1 MSASPI
7 LAILQQRVLFA
18 DGGMGT
24 ILQSKGL
31 RAGEIPESWNLL
43 RPEEIR
49 DVHAGYFRAGSD
61 FVLANTFGANEVK
74 LAGTGLAPDEVV
86 RAAVENARTAADAV
100 AAEDDRRRFVAL
112 DVGPSGHLLKPNGD
126 LAFDDAVACFAKQ
139 VRAGVA
145 SGADLVV
152 VETMSDVYELK
163 AAVLAAKENSDL
175 PVFATVAFGTDG
187 KLLTGADVETVV
199 AILEGLRVDVL
210 GMNCGLGP
218 HEMLPLVKRMAACS
232 RTPIMVKPNAGLPR
246 VVDGK
251 TTFDVGPEEF
261 ASVVADMVRA
271 GARVVGGCCGTTP
284 RHVAAEY
291 AACAAL
297 PPAAPSVPGRCVI
310 ASYTHTV
317 ELKLDDTVIIGE
329 RINPTGKSRLK
340 QALREHDLSY
350 LLREGVDQR
359 EAGAH
364 ILDVNVGLPGI
375 DEAEMMDDAV
385 QALQAVI
392 DLPLQ
397 LDSSSPAVLER
408 ALRHYNGKA
417 LINSVNGKEETM
429 RAVFPLAAKYGGVV
443 IALALDEAGIP
454 PTAEGRLAIAR
465 RILDRAKEYG
475 LGPDDIVVDC
485 LCMAVSAMPDAGRVT
500 LDALR
505 LVRRELGVRTC
516 LGVSNVSFGLPA
528 RPLLNAAFY
537 TLALGA
543 GLSAAIINPCKAE
556 MMSAYRC
563 YRALLGLDAQSA
575 DFIRCA
581 SSLETVTVA
590 AGQSSR
596 PAGKEESAAGRPD
609 TPLANVQAAVRHGL
623 KEEAGTAALAA
634 LKGGVP
640 PLQVINEGIVPAL
653 DEVGRGFEAHTV
665 FLPQLLM
672 AAEAASSAFEQVKV
686 AIAESGTPRA
696 LRGSIILA
704 TVKGDIHDIGKN
716 IVRALLE
723 NYGFQVIDLGRDVPP
738 ETVLDAVRRNGC
750 RLVGLSALMTTTVA
764 SMEETI
770 ALLHREEP
778 GCKIIVGGAVL
789 TADYAKEI
797 HADFYSKEAMETV
810 RIAERFFDA

>member
-1 MSASPI
+1 MPASQI
-7 LAILQQRVLFA
+7 LATLQQRVLFA

-24 ILQSKGL
+24 ILQAKGL

-43 RPEEIR
+43 RPGEIR
-49 DVHAGYFRAGSD
+49 NVHEAYFRAGSD
-61 FVLANTFGANEVK
+61 FVLANTFGANTVK
-74 LAGTGLAPDEVV
+74 LAGTGLSADEVV
-86 RAAVENARTAADAV
+86 QAAVGNARAAADTV
-100 AAEDDRRRFVAL
+100 AGEDGRRRFVAL

-126 LAFDDAVACFAKQ
+126 LAFDDAVACFARQ
-139 VRAGVA
+139 IASGVA
-145 SGADLVV
+145 AGADLIV
-152 VETMSDVYELK
+152 VETMADVYELK

-175 PVFATVAFGTDG
+175 PVFATVAFGADG

-232 RTPIMVKPNAGLPR
+232 HTPVMVKPNAGLPR
-246 VVDGK
+246 VVEGK

-261 ASVVADMVRA
+261 AAVVADMVKA
-271 GARVVGGCCGTTP
+271 GASVLGGCCGTTP
-284 RHVAAEY
+284 GHVAAEY
-291 AACAAL
+291 AACTSL
-297 PPAAPSVPGRCVI
+297 PLPVPVATRRCVVT
-310 ASYTHTV
+310 SYTHTV
-317 ELKLDDTVIIGE
+317 ELTLDDTVIIGE

-340 QALREHDLSY
+340 QALREHDLPY
-350 LLREGVDQR
+350 LLREGVAQQ

-375 DEAEMMDDAV
+375 DEAAMMDDAV
-385 QALQAVI
+385 QAIQSVI

-443 IALALDEAGIP
+443 IALALDEDGIP

-485 LCMAVSAMPDAGRVT
+485 LCMTVSAMPDAGRVT

-505 LVRRELGVRTC
+505 LLRRELGVRTC

-528 RPLLNAAFY
+528 RPLLNASFY

-556 MMSAYRC
+556 MISAYRC
-563 YRALLGLDAQSA
+563 YRALMGQDAQFA

-590 AGQSSR
+590 TGQGGG
-596 PAGKEESAAGRPD
+596 AGKVSVSERSD
-609 TPLANVQAAVRHGL
+609 TPLANVQTAVRHGL
-623 KEEAGTAALAA
+623 KAEAGTAALAA
-634 LKGGVP
+634 LKNGIP
-640 PLQVINEGIVPAL
+640 PLRVINEGIVPAL

-672 AAEAASSAFEQVKV
+672 AAEAASSAFDQVKI
-686 AIAESGTPRA
+686 AIAESGTART
-696 LRGSIILA
+696 LRGPVILA

-738 ETVLDAVRRNGC
+738 ETVLDAVRQTGC

-778 GCKIIVGGAVL
+778 RCKIIVGGAVL
-789 TADYAKEI
+789 TADYANEI

-810 RIAERFFDA
+810 RIAERFFESQP